1 MLIGRRE
8 LLASAVVSALHV
20 RELRAQTQP
29 SADIRPGE
37 RALGLGSDRDGLIY
51 VPANYKAGT
60 PMPLVVL
67 LHGAGGNCYSA
78 RSRFPLADEL
88 GFIILAPDSRDE
100 RTWDELLGA
109 FGPDQ
114 EFIAA
119 SLSEV
124 LGKLSVDRRHV
135 ALAGVS
141 DGASYALSLGVGNG
155 DIFTH
160 LIAFS
165 AAFVLPQRVRGKPRI
180 FISHGT
186 EDPVMPIATTGR
198 DVVRRLTKLGYDVT
212 YREFAGGH
220 TVPPAIARE
229 AFEWFADRSS
239 ARLWSRHQGER
250 T

>member
-8 LLASAVVSALHV
+8 LLASAVASAFYV
-20 RELRAQTQP
+20 RQLRAQPEP

-37 RALGLGSDRDGLIY
+37 RALGLGSDRDGLVY
-51 VPANYKAGT
+51 VPASYKADT

-78 RSRFPLADEL
+78 RSRFPVADEL

-119 SLSEV
+119 SLSSV
-124 LGKLSVDRRHV
+124 LGKWSIDTRHI

-186 EDPVMPIATTGR
+186 RDPVMPIATTGR
-198 DVVRRLTKLGYDVT
+198 DVVRRLTTLGYDVT
-212 YREFAGGH
+212 YREFDGGH
-220 TVPPAIARE
+220 TVPPAIGRE
-229 AFEWFADRSS
+229 AFEWFMNK
-239 ARLWSRHQGER
+239 
-250 T
+250 TP